1 MCIYKKV
8 VLHIVFIPFSVFY
21 IVILFQAK
29 YSWIRHLSMI
39 IANMYF
45 SGSASVELNNISTLS
60 SKLIIHGF
68 NFTIPDTD
76 FKQSSTL
83 VENLEEDKRI

>member
-1 MCIYKKV
+1 
-8 VLHIVFIPFSVFY
+8 
-21 IVILFQAK
+21 
-29 YSWIRHLSMI
+29 
-39 IANMYF
+39 MYF